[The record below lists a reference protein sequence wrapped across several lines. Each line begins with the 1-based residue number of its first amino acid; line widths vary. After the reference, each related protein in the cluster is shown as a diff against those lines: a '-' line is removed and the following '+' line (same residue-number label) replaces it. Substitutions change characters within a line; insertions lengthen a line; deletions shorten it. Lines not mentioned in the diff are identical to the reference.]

1 MTTHNLLK
9 EIILQVAVHGHDR
22 NISVCTV
29 ISEHDGVEDALDS
42 WHAGKEVLKAMKNVT
57 SGAQKWCGIK

>member
-1 MTTHNLLK
+1 M
-9 EIILQVAVHGHDR
+9 AVHGHDR